1 MSLVYQD
8 LLEMQEQ
15 QKQQAAKAQKRQY
28 EYDSDEDIDED
39 EGTWEHKARR
49 LEMTKTAREAEK
61 LTKEARGKHHIG
73 DFLPPDE
80 LTKFLKK
87 VSRNLRS
94 CKGKETRI
102 ISFFFPSTRPSRTG
116 RSSRSQTTPTASSPT
131 ATRASRCC
139 RVWAGAKG
147 AGWEQ
152 THRAGWT
159 QSTSKKEKPLTYGN
173 LFIRFLFRG
182 NQSGDKKGLGVTKPH
197 DVGEEDDEFDAYRK
211 RMMLAY
217 RFRPNPLVCSNE
229 FAETCL

>member
-80 LTKFLKK
+80 LTNFLKK

-102 ISFFFPSTRPSRTG
+102 ISFF
-116 RSSRSQTTPTASSPT
+116 SQYEAVKNGEVFEESDYADSKLTDSN
-131 ATRASRCC
+131 
-139 RVWAGAKG
+139 KG
-147 AGWEQ
+147 FKMLQSMGWSE
-152 THRAGWT
+152 G
-159 QSTSKKEKPLTYGN
+159 S
-173 LFIRFLFRG
+173 
-182 NQSGDKKGLGVTKPH
+182 GLGANAQ
-197 DVGEEDDEFDAYRK
+197 G
-211 RMMLAY
+211 RMD
-217 RFRPNPLVCSNE
+217 PVNQ
-229 FAETCL
+229 

>member
-87 VSRNLRS
+87 VSRNLQS

-102 ISFFFPSTRPSRTG
+102 ISFFPVRGRQERGGLRGVRLRRQQAHRQQQGLQDAAEYGLERRERAGSKRTG
-116 RSSRSQTTPTASSPT
+116 QDGPSQPV
-131 ATRASRCC
+131 R
-139 RVWAGAKG
+139 
-147 AGWEQ
+147 
-152 THRAGWT
+152 
-159 QSTSKKEKPLTYGN
+159 KKN
-173 LFIRFLFRG
+173 L
-182 NQSGDKKGLGVTKPH
+182 
-197 DVGEEDDEFDAYRK
+197 
-211 RMMLAY
+211 
-217 RFRPNPLVCSNE
+217 
-229 FAETCL
+229 